1 MLYKV
6 YFFNLKCCTWLIG
19 AKVNLTLFLSGGF
32 PTRYELL
39 GGGGRVGCGGRSCP
53 ILSRERIIISRRAR
67 RQSKDINK
75 MHLKHTLK
83 ILFRVSGQV
92 KVRSNVKIAD
102 SYSPAAAD
110 TLSDEGTM

>member
-1 MLYKV
+1 MLYLAHRGKSQLNPFPV
-6 YFFNLKCCTWLIG
+6 
-19 AKVNLTLFLSGGF
+19 GGF
-32 PTRYELL
+32 PDTLRAARGRGVGL
-39 GGGGRVGCGGRSCP
+39 GVGGRSCP